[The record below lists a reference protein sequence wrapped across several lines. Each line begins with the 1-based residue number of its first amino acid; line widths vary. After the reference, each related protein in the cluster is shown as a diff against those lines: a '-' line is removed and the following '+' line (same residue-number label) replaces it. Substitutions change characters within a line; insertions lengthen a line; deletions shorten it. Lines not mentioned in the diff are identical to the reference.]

1 MVTLLAP
8 ASQFA
13 VMPSQ
18 DPLVYYY
25 MPLTAKDFVM
35 FSSFLSHFLHI
46 LFSIFFLVLFLP
58 QGSVWSRLG
67 AKVTAVE
74 FLDSIG
80 GLGIDGEIS
89 KNFQR
94 ILTKQGI
101 KFKLS
106 TKVLSASKEG
116 NTIKVAVEG
125 VKNNKVSA
133 NQCLRKKY
141 VVKNCVVHWP
151 KGR

>member
-1 MVTLLAP
+1 MCSDVGIGIIFTIMWDHNLLT
-8 ASQFA
+8 SII
-13 VMPSQ
+13 VIII
-18 DPLVYYY
+18 V
-25 MPLTAKDFVM
+25 
-35 FSSFLSHFLHI
+35 SSYISVSYKMNKIISLL
-46 LFSIFFLVLFLP
+46 

-67 AKVTAVE
+67 AQVTAVE

-80 GLGIDGEIS
+80 GVGIDGEIS

-116 NTIKVAVEG
+116 GLVKVAVEG
-125 VKNNKVSA
+125 VKNGKVSDSLFELGA
-133 NQCLRKKY
+133 
-141 VVKNCVVHWP
+141 
-151 KGR
+151 